1 MSNQLDNDLINPGG
15 ILTEEQIKRF
25 VNLIC
30 FPEQMLR
37 AREARVRCFRCGVSW
52 PWLAPELCCT
62 CAPNEVRD
70 HIRKHGRTMY
80 FIFDDPPQV
89 TPISEED
96 KKKMREYWEKV
107 WKKDV

>member
-1 MSNQLDNDLINPGG
+1 
-15 ILTEEQIKRF
+15 
-25 VNLIC
+25 
-30 FPEQMLR
+30 
-37 AREARVRCFRCGVSW
+37 
-52 PWLAPELCCT
+52 
-62 CAPNEVRD
+62 
-70 HIRKHGRTMY
+70 MY